1 MLTGAIADPSVDV
14 ERSRAGWGIGWR
26 WRRCGLARDGPY
38 RGAFRRNIYDV
49 IVILYTTYT
58 TYTKDYL
65 L

>member
-1 MLTGAIADPSVDV
+1 MALGGV
-14 ERSRAGWGIGWR
+14 G
-26 WRRCGLARDGPY
+26 RRCELARDGPY